1 MFHRP
6 RKRLLSVVFCVD
18 LHLAIWLYVRGD
30 TQMLGA
36 GAHAL
41 HYAAAVEA
49 IYDTATAPEK
59 WPVALDAIAAVF
71 DDIGANLTYQRDDG
85 RFGVITSAALLP
97 GQDEYLRNWSHR
109 DVRAKRLR
117 ERNCLMWQ
125 DTATDRDLLSDQEIA
140 ADPFYNVFLAS
151 FGLRWFAVTGISP
164 DPHTAVGISVQRSK
178 DKSPFTPEECSTL
191 SSLGMHAEKA
201 LRLSLR
207 LLFADVTALGLR
219 ESLDRL
225 GVGIFMVDGRGRVV
239 FSNEAATE
247 LMGTAFDLSG
257 DRLVAVAERA
267 RFEAALLATSEA
279 AGGANPAPSP
289 PIVISPGRS
298 KQPVAVYILPAR
310 LPSNPIADHFTA
322 RARAIVLVL
331 NAGGSTPA
339 DPALVR
345 DLLGLTLGE
354 AKLASLVA
362 TGLAPREASEKLGIA
377 EETARTVLKRIF
389 AKTGISRQSELAT
402 MLARLA
408 LSEGRKS

>member
-1 MFHRP
+1 M
-6 RKRLLSVVFCVD
+6 
-18 LHLAIWLYVRGD
+18 LAW
-30 TQMLGA
+30 
-36 GAHAL
+36 AL
-41 HYAAAVEA
+41 QGQLYAAAIEA
-49 IYDTATAPEK
+49 IYDTATAPER

-71 DDIGANLTYQRDDG
+71 GDVGANLTYQRDDG

-97 GQDEYLRNWSHR
+97 GQDEYLRDWSHR
-109 DVRAKRLR
+109 DVRARRLR
-117 ERNCLMWQ
+117 ERNLLMWQ
-125 DTATDRDLLSDQEIA
+125 ETATDRDLLSNEEIA
-140 ADPFYNVFLAS
+140 VDPFYNVFLARY
-151 FGLRWFAVTGISP
+151 GLRWFAVTGISP
-164 DPHTAVGISVQRSK
+164 DPHTAVGVSIQRSK
-178 DKSPFTPEECSTL
+178 NKLPFTPEECSTL

-239 FSNEAATE
+239 FSNEAASQ
-247 LMGTAFDLSG
+247 LVGTVFELSG
-257 DRLVAVAERA
+257 ERLVALSQRAE
-267 RFEAALLATSEA
+267 FEAALLATIEA
-279 AGGANPAPSP
+279 SGSDKPEASA
-289 PIVISPGRS
+289 PIVILPGSS

-310 LPSNPIADHFTA
+310 LSSNPIADHFIA

-331 NAGGSTPA
+331 NAGGSAPA

-362 TGLAPREASEKLGIA
+362 TGLAPREASQKLGIS

-408 LSEGRKS
+408 LSGARITRREADTPNGG